1 MVIDSLQ
8 RSLQNTI
15 SPTCLLL
22 DLGLG
27 QGGVAVPHVRLSVSL
42 DERRREQVDGV
53 SHQLVFERDAGI
65 TMSFFSCTEAG
76 FHVQFLTSC
85 SFAVEGRKN
94 IYDLGA

>member
-1 MVIDSLQ
+1 MVVESLQ
-8 RSLQNTI
+8 RSPQTAI
-15 SPTCLLL
+15 HPPCLLM
-22 DLGLG
+22 DSGSER
-27 QGGVAVPHVRLSVSL
+27 GGGAIPSIRLSVSL
-42 DERRREQVDGV
+42 HERRREQVDGV

-85 SFAVEGRKN
+85 SFAVEDRKN